1 MKKLFTIFLLLFT
14 GVVAFAQNKFDP
26 ADLLKGPNSTPVLV
40 NDYSNVLTADQ
51 KQTLESKLD
60 IFDDST
66 SSQIAIVIIPSLG
79 DYDISDYAVKL
90 GRAWGVG
97 GKQFNNG
104 VVVIV
109 CTDPD
114 NHKIFIATGDGMEGA
129 LPDITCKSIID
140 QVITPDFKG
149 GDYYGGLNDG
159 TDAIIKATKG
169 EYTAPAGYNQNATDD
184 GFSIGKVI
192 FIIII
197 IIFVLARAS
206 RGGGG
211 GMLSGFI
218 LGNMMGGGF
227 GGGSSGGSSSGGGFG
242 GFGGGSFGGGGA
254 GGSW

>member
-1 MKKLFTIFLLLFT
+1 MKKFLAIFLLLFT
-14 GVVAFAQNKFDP
+14 GVVTFAQNKFDP
-26 ADLLKGPNSTPVLV
+26 KDLLAGPPKPAALV

-60 IFDDST
+60 LFDDST
-66 SSQIAIVIIPSLG
+66 SSQIEIVIIPSLG

-104 VVVIV
+104 IVVIV

-114 NHKIFIATGDGMEGA
+114 NHKIFIATGNGLEGA
-129 LPDITCKSIID
+129 LPDVTCKSIID

-197 IIFVLARAS
+197 IIIVLGIRS

-218 LGNMMGGGF
+218 LGNMLGGGF
-227 GGGSSGGSSSGGGFG
+227 GGGSSSGSSSGGGFG

>member
-1 MKKLFTIFLLLFT
+1 MKKLLIIFLFFFT
-14 GVVAFAQNKFDP
+14 GVVAFAQNAFDP
-26 ADLLKGPNSTPVLV
+26 ATLLKGPNSTPALV

-104 VVVIV
+104 IVVIV
-109 CTDPD
+109 CTDPG

-140 QVITPDFKG
+140 QIITPDFKG

-169 EYTAPAGYNQNATDD
+169 EYTAPEGYNQDNSSG
-184 GFSIGKVI
+184 GFPYGA
-192 FIIII
+192 IIII
-197 IIFVLARAS
+197 IVFALIGLGS
-206 RGGGG
+206 SGGGAAG
-211 GMLSGFI
+211 GFI
-218 LGNMMGGGF
+218 LGSMMGGGF

>member
-1 MKKLFTIFLLLFT
+1 MKKLLTIFLLFFT

-26 ADLLKGPNSTPVLV
+26 ADLLKGPNSTPALV

-51 KQTLESKLD
+51 KQALETKLD
-60 IFDDST
+60 TFDDST

-104 VVVIV
+104 IVVIV

-114 NHKIFIATGDGMEGA
+114 NHKIFIATGDGMEGV

-169 EYTAPAGYNQNATDD
+169 EYTAPAGYNQNTDD
-184 GFSIGKVI
+184 GFSFGKI
-192 FIIII
+192 FFIIII
-197 IIFVLARAS
+197 IVIVLGIGS

-211 GMLSGFI
+211 GMMSGFI
-218 LGNMMGGGF
+218 LGNMLGGGF
-227 GGGSSGGSSSGGGFG
+227 GGGSSNSSGGGGFG